1 VVVRPFLHSRR
12 LVTAAVRAGRR
23 VMPMQGLFI
32 VDITTARSLFGSHEP
47 PLSLTAFV
55 VASIGRAA
63 AAHSEV
69 HAYRDW
75 RGRLVEHR
83 YVDVQ
88 TLIEIPTSQGP
99 FGLVQV
105 VRDADIRSVAD
116 ISAEVRAVKADSSTT
131 ASGRLLTT
139 LGPALGHVPGLYPL
153 MYAGMAD
160 PGESHLATGTVQV
173 TAVGMFGN
181 GGGYAVAPP
190 MLASLLLVVGG
201 VSRQPRAIGDR
212 VELRD
217 LLDLTL
223 TVDHN
228 VVDGSRRPQRRR
240 RQPGHP
246 IRHRPAPDPA
256 HRRCARPTNPT
267 HPILHTGP
275 LTAQTNR
282 SRDPQWMTTPA
293 SPETPAGPGPDGVG
307 IVDSQATGP

>member
-1 VVVRPFLHSRR
+1 MASHPALMSKRCGTEAWWCDPSRPTAR

-23 VMPMQGLFI
+23 IMPMHGLFD
-32 VDITTARSLFGSHEP
+32 VDITTARSLLGRHEP

-63 AAHSEV
+63 AAHPEV

-88 TLIEIPTSQGP
+88 TLIEIPTSEGP
-99 FGLVQV
+99 FGLVHV

-116 ISAEVRAVKADSSTT
+116 ISAEIRAVKADSSTT

-153 MYAGMAD
+153 MYAGM
-160 PGESHLATGTVQV
+160 SRSRRVHLATGTVQV

-181 GGGYAVAPP
+181 GGGYAIAPP
-190 MLASLLLVVGG
+190 TLASLLLVVGG

-212 VELRD
+212 VEIRD
-217 LLDLTL
+217 VLDLTL
-223 TVDHN
+223 TIDHN
-228 VVDGSRRPQRRR
+228 IVDGSPATRFAADL
-240 RQPGHP
+240 RQ
-246 IRHRPAPDPA
+246 
-256 HRRCARPTNPT
+256 
-267 HPILHTGP
+267 ILHTAAA
-275 LTAQTNR
+275 LDQQTPTL
-282 SRDPQWMTTPA
+282 DPPHRAVDHRKQT
-293 SPETPAGPGPDGVG
+293 ETEIRNG
-307 IVDSQATGP
+307 